1 MRRASSGHKLDRLAA
16 HVLLQP
22 GVLPRLG
29 SHMKQAVEIDGWL
42 SPGVALVLLESLRD
56 VDTPPEVLEDEAFH
70 LSLPRRLGLSDV
82 IDGQM
87 RRYADMRKRRRQ
99 LEASEFLDLV
109 RLIARRPDARMV
121 FEAAGDRLG
130 SEYVSRTP
138 KAAGLARRIAP
149 ARLRRRSLLR
159 HLSRVAE
166 SLSPGS
172 AIQADRTAP
181 SISVAHCL
189 PAVADDTGS
198 ACGII
203 TAAFTACAHGLG
215 ESTPVLH
222 PTCETRGDES
232 CRWEVA
238 PLEQ

>member
-1 MRRASSGHKLDRLAA
+1 MEPHLHLEGR
-16 HVLLQP
+16 
-22 GVLPRLG
+22 
-29 SHMKQAVEIDGWL
+29 L
-42 SPGVALVLLESLRD
+42 SPGVAIVLLESLRD
-56 VDTPPEVLEDEAFH
+56 VDTPAEVLEDEAFH
-70 LSLPRRLGLSDV
+70 ISLPRRLGLSDV

-99 LEASEFLDLV
+99 LEASEFVDLL

-130 SEYVSRTP
+130 SEYVSRTHH
-138 KAAGLARRIAP
+138 AGGFARRLAP
-149 ARLRRRSLLR
+149 AGIRRRALLR
-159 HLSRVAE
+159 HLRRVAA

-172 AIQADRTAP
+172 SIRSDRTDP
-181 SISVAHCL
+181 SVSVAGCL
-189 PAVADDTGS
+189 PAAADDSGV

-215 ESTPVLH
+215 EVAPVSH
-222 PTCETRGDES
+222 PTCESRGDEA

-238 PLEQ
+238 PLEH

>member
-1 MRRASSGHKLDRLAA
+1 
-16 HVLLQP
+16 LLKP
-22 GVLPRLG
+22 DVHPSVRP
-29 SHMKQAVEIDGWL
+29 HMKRTMGTDGWL
-42 SPGVALVLLESLRD
+42 NPSVALVLLESLRD
-56 VDTPPEVLEDEAFH
+56 VDTPKEVLEDEAFSI
-70 LSLPRRLGLSDV
+70 SLPRRLGLSDV

-99 LEASEFLDLV
+99 LEASEFLDLL

-138 KAAGLARRIAP
+138 RAAGLARRLAP
-149 ARLRRRSLLR
+149 ARIRQRSLLR
-159 HLSRVAE
+159 HLRRVAN

-172 AIQADRTAP
+172 AIRSDGAEP
-181 SISVAHCL
+181 CISVAGCL
-189 PAVADDTGS
+189 PAVADESGS

-203 TAAFTACAHGLG
+203 TAAFNACAHGLG
-215 ESTPVLH
+215 ESAPVRH
-222 PTCETRGDES
+222 PLCESRGDDS
-232 CRWEVA
+232 CLWEVA

>member
-1 MRRASSGHKLDRLAA
+1 
-16 HVLLQP
+16 
-22 GVLPRLG
+22 
-29 SHMKQAVEIDGWL
+29 MKPTTEIDGWL
-42 SPGVALVLLESLRD
+42 NPSVALVLLESLRD
-56 VDTPPEVLEDEAFH
+56 VDTPAEVLEDEAFRI
-70 LSLPRRLGLSDV
+70 SLPRRLGLSDV

-99 LEASEFLDLV
+99 LEASEFLDLL

-130 SEYVSRTP
+130 TEYASRTP
-138 KAAGLARRIAP
+138 RAAGLARRLAP
-149 ARLRRRSLLR
+149 ASLRRRSLLR
-159 HLSRVAE
+159 HLRRVAE

-172 AIQADRTAP
+172 SIRADRSDP

-189 PAVADDTGS
+189 PAVADDSGS

-215 ESTPVLH
+215 ETAPVRH
-222 PTCETRGDES
+222 PHCESRGDES
-232 CRWEVA
+232 CMWEVTA
-238 PLEQ
+238 FEQ

>member
-1 MRRASSGHKLDRLAA
+1 MLRADLT
-16 HVLLQP
+16 
-22 GVLPRLG
+22 PRLG
-29 SHMKQAVEIDGWL
+29 SHMKQSMEIDGWL
-42 SPGVALVLLESLRD
+42 SPSVALVLLESLRD
-56 VDTPPEVLEDEAFH
+56 VDTPPEVLEDEAFRI
-70 LSLPRRLGLSDV
+70 SLPRRLGLSDV

-87 RRYADMRKRRRQ
+87 RRYADMRKRRRP
-99 LEASEFLDLV
+99 LEASEFLDLL

-130 SEYVSRTP
+130 SEYISRTP
-138 KAAGLARRIAP
+138 RAAGFARRLSP
-149 ARLRRRSLLR
+149 AGFRRRSLLR
-159 HLSRVAE
+159 HLRRVAE

-172 AIQADRTAP
+172 AIRSDRTDP

-215 ESTPVLH
+215 ESTPVRH
-222 PTCETRGDES
+222 PRCESRGDDQ
-232 CRWEVA
+232 CLWEVA
-238 PLEQ
+238 PLQN

>member
-1 MRRASSGHKLDRLAA
+1 M
-16 HVLLQP
+16 LQP
-22 GVLPRLG
+22 ELRPRLG
-29 SHMKQAVEIDGWL
+29 SHMKQSMEIDGWL
-42 SPGVALVLLESLRD
+42 SPSVALVLLESLRD

-70 LSLPRRLGLSDV
+70 ISLPRRLGLSDV

-99 LEASEFLDLV
+99 LEASEFLDLL

-130 SEYVSRTP
+130 SEYISRTP
-138 KAAGLARRIAP
+138 RAAGFARRLSP
-149 ARLRRRSLLR
+149 AGFRRRSLLR
-159 HLSRVAE
+159 HLRRVAE

-172 AIQADRTAP
+172 AIRSDRAEP

-215 ESTPVLH
+215 ESTPVRH
-222 PTCETRGDES
+222 PRCESRGDDR
-232 CRWEVA
+232 CLWEVA
-238 PLEQ
+238 PLQN